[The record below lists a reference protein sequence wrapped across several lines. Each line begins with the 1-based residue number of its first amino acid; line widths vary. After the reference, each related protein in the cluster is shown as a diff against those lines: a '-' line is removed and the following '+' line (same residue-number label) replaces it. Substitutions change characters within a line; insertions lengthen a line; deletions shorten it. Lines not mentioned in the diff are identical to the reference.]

1 MVRNTPTDAE
11 KIPDKITVEED
22 APFDTEENGTSEAAY
37 EDIDDS
43 LKTASKH
50 KLERDENQIKLF
62 ERLFRIVMR
71 RSGLRMIAVCLGIL
85 IGLYIFDVILIN
97 KGLQNSEMFNPLF
110 ELLKLIVTTLIGY
123 VFAVS
128 TKED

>member
-1 MVRNTPTDAE
+1 MEIDKRGEAKTPDR
-11 KIPDKITVEED
+11 IVVEED
-22 APFDTEENGTSEAAY
+22 IPFDERDNSESPQ

-128 TKED
+128 TKEE

>member
-22 APFDTEENGTSEAAY
+22 APFDTEENGTSEAVY

>member
-1 MVRNTPTDAE
+1 MVSSNHEEGKT
-11 KIPDKITVEED
+11 PDKIVVEED
-22 APFDTEENGTSEAAY
+22 IPFDESDNPGSPQ

-43 LKTASKH
+43 LKTASKR

-62 ERLFRIVMR
+62 ERLFRIFMR
-71 RSGLRMIAVCLGIL
+71 RSGLRMIAVCLAIL

-128 TKED
+128 SKED

>member
-1 MVRNTPTDAE
+1 MAENNLADAE

-22 APFDTEENGTSEAAY
+22 IPFDVEESNPSNSAK

-50 KLERDENQIKLF
+50 KLERDENQVKLA

-71 RSGLRMIAVCLGIL
+71 RSGLRMIMVCLGIL
-85 IGLYIFDVILIN
+85 IGLYIFDVFLIN

-123 VFAVS
+123 VFAVNS
-128 TKED
+128 KEE